1 MKDQLVYTNVMVMA
15 HVFMIVGQGKHT
27 SLLTPEMRESMPVSE
42 YKSWEFGSQIF
53 LAGFFSYA
61 IIVWTLKFNMLF
73 FYRRLV
79 RGTKMERAILPV
91 LGLVGATAIAIILTF
106 TLMCVPFKKLWQVYP
121 DPGGRVSSFPSHH
134 VDGQSPMANRT

>member
-1 MKDQLVYTNVMVMA
+1 MVMA

-27 SLLTPEMRESMPVSE
+27 SLLTPEMRESMPVAE
-42 YKSWEFGSQIF
+42 YGSWEFSSQIF

-91 LGLVGATAIAIILTF
+91 LGLVGASAVAIILTF
-106 TLMCVPFKKLWQVYP
+106 TLMCIPFRKLWQVYP
-121 DPGGRVSSFPSHH
+121 DPQGALLKLPSHS
-134 VDGQSPMANRT
+134 VNG